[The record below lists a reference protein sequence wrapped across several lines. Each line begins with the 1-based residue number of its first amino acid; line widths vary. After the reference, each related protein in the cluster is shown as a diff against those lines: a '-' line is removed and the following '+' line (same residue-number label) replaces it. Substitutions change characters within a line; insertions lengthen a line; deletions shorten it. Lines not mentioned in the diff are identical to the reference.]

1 MWLTGKVHDGGTGES
16 VGGDL
21 SEYLEGPN
29 HTARLVG
36 LQDVNEEIQPT
47 RVTDG
52 QLTRLLFQ
60 IKL

>member
-36 LQDVNEEIQPT
+36 LQDVN
-47 RVTDG
+47 
-52 QLTRLLFQ
+52 
-60 IKL
+60 K